1 MEELKQY
8 LNNILIEK
16 PAKII
21 LSNPRNK
28 PAHFRKIELLDKMNG
43 YQAAKY
49 TQQQVFHEKVE
60 INGLAGYLERYLQEG
75 FAQLNAFTSCMEYS
89 LRITKKQK
97 VLFTKHSNA
106 CTTALPDPAHNR
118 KKHYIFQEGQII
130 PPLIDMGIFTEEGK
144 VVQSM
149 YDKYRQINRFIEI
162 IDDSIKERHFEQLH
176 VIDFGCGKS
185 YLTFLLYYYLHEI
198 KHINVQITGL
208 DLKADVIE
216 KCNQA
221 ARKYRYDQLHFSV
234 GSIAD
239 FQCKAPVDMV
249 VTLHA
254 CDTATDYALMN
265 AVLWDAA
272 MIFSVP
278 CCQHE
283 LNHQIQ
289 SEDFSILTRY
299 GIIQER
305 VAAAMT
311 DAIRANLLQAC
322 GYKTQLLEF
331 IDFAHT
337 PKNIL
342 IRANKANIPR
352 AARNKALDEVL
363 RLTEE
368 FHLTPCLL
376 ELLRKNGR
384 IVPPAEK

>member
-1 MEELKQY
+1 MNVAMILAGGVGSRVGAAIPKQFIQVQGKP
-8 LNNILIEK
+8 ILIHTLEVFQ
-16 PAKII
+16 ADEAID
-21 LSNPRNK
+21 
-28 PAHFRKIELLDKMNG
+28 AIELVCIQSHMDVIWDMVRQYGITKVRWVCTG
-43 YQAAKY
+43 GATYQDS
-49 TQQQVFHEKVE
+49 VL
-60 INGLAGYLERYLQEG
+60 NGLRNLEPHCQDDD
-75 FAQLNAFTSCMEYS
+75 
-89 LRITKKQK
+89 I
-97 VLFTKHSNA
+97 VLIHFGVS
-106 CTTALPDPAHNR
+106 PFVD
-118 KKHYIFQEGQII
+118 Q
-130 PPLIDMGIFTEEGK
+130 
-144 VVQSM
+144 
-149 YDKYRQINRFIEI
+149 EI

-342 IRANKANIPR
+342 IRATKANIPR